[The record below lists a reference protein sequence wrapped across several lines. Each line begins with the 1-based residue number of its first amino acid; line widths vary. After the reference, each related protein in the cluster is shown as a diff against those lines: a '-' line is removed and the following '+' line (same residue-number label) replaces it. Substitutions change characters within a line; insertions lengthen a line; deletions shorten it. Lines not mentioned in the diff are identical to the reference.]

1 MTRGALRIVDDIR
14 FTVALGAT
22 TEYDVW
28 DDEDVLHKDY
38 GEFVTSTVVESMAVG
53 FTALGKSSD
62 YVAMHDGEQLTH
74 RLVGD
79 SERTFIHTVGVIDK

>member
-14 FTVALGAT
+14 FTAAFDAV
-22 TEYDVW
+22 TEDDIW
-28 DDEDVLHKDY
+28 DEEDVLHKDY
-38 GEFVTSTVVESMAVG
+38 GDYVTSLVVESVAVG
-53 FTALGKSSD
+53 FTAPGKSSD
-62 YVAMHDGEQLTH
+62 YVAMNDGEQLTH